1 MSTVLILEVSGT
13 VTFMFSNDGNAITLH
28 DEDLSGSGYVEFI
41 LQRICVTSSKFKIF
55 LLFKSCSFFFFFKLS
70 VECVMHSLI
79 WFVHR
84 STPVQDVILGLLR
97 NCSNR
102 GGVFY
107 YNIAVILWLSYL
119 FAQKR
124 KKNCVFLLF
133 SADNG
138 SMPTISSGP
147 QNQQSFEVFFLT
159 QLSPSQKCNKC
170 HNFP

>member
-1 MSTVLILEVSGT
+1 
-13 VTFMFSNDGNAITLH
+13 
-28 DEDLSGSGYVEFI
+28 
-41 LQRICVTSSKFKIF
+41 
-55 LLFKSCSFFFFFKLS
+55 
-70 VECVMHSLI
+70 MHSYI

-102 GGVFY
+102 EGMFY
-107 YNIAVILWLSYL
+107 YNMGVFSLLSYL
-119 FAQKR
+119 LLILLLILLAQKR
-124 KKNCVFLLF
+124 KKNCVCLLF

-159 QLSPSQKCNKC
+159 QLSPSKTLFHKTATNVIIFRDHLAKLS
-170 HNFP
+170 

>member
-1 MSTVLILEVSGT
+1 
-13 VTFMFSNDGNAITLH
+13 
-28 DEDLSGSGYVEFI
+28 
-41 LQRICVTSSKFKIF
+41 
-55 LLFKSCSFFFFFKLS
+55 
-70 VECVMHSLI
+70 MHSYI

-84 STPVQDVILGLLR
+84 ITPVQDVILGLLR

-102 GGVFY
+102 EGVFY
-107 YNIAVILWLSYL
+107 CNIGVFSFLSYF

-124 KKNCVFLLF
+124 KKNCVCLLF

-147 QNQQSFEVFFLT
+147 QNQQSFEVIFLT
-159 QLSPSQKCNKC
+159 QLPPSQKCNKC

>member
-1 MSTVLILEVSGT
+1 MCVNCFDLGSQWHRDLYVSC
-13 VTFMFSNDGNAITLH
+13 NDGNVIILH
-28 DEDLSGSGYVEFI
+28 DGACQAGWM
-41 LQRICVTSSKFKIF
+41 RTF
-55 LLFKSCSFFFFFKLS
+55 L
-70 VECVMHSLI
+70 VMHSYI

-84 STPVQDVILGLLR
+84 STPAQDVILGLLR

-107 YNIAVILWLSYL
+107 YNIGVFSLLSYF

-124 KKNCVFLLF
+124 KGKNCVCLLF

-147 QNQQSFEVFFLT
+147 QNQQSFEVFFLM
-159 QLSPSQKCNKC
+159 QNSPQKCNKC
-170 HNFP
+170 HDFSWPFS